1 MLWRHGVQSQ
11 PDCTWLGT
19 RTDYRCDMALNE
31 TAWLLN
37 FFAIPLWVILWWALG
52 GFKTS
57 KTTPWLWLP
66 FALSLLYLLGNGTLG
81 VLYTGIGD
89 TPYEESRFGFIDSRA
104 RLGVDA
110 GAAAVIVATI
120 VYGLTI
126 KRLPKAFLK
135 FVIAAFVALL
145 GITAP
150 ILWVP
155 IELPELFFVL
165 RHLQTIGMNFSL
177 FWVVAALIV
186 MLKDMFDHSDF
197 LVKHKG
203 HDGAEFSAKDSESE
217 R

>member
-1 MLWRHGVQSQ
+1 MG
-11 PDCTWLGT
+11 
-19 RTDYRCDMALNE
+19 LNE
-31 TAWLLN
+31 TAWVVN
-37 FFAIPLWVILWWALG
+37 FFAVPVWVILWWSLG
-52 GFKTS
+52 GFKSS
-57 KTTPWLWLP
+57 KSTPWLWLP
-66 FALSLLYLLGNGTLG
+66 FALAIMYLLANGTLG
-81 VLYTGIGD
+81 LFYTGVGD
-89 TPYEESRFGFIDSRA
+89 TAYEESRFGFIDSRA

-155 IELPELFFVL
+155 IELPELFFFL
-165 RHLQTIGMNFSL
+165 RHIQTIAMNFAL

-186 MLKDMFDHSDF
+186 MLKDMFDHTDF
-197 LVKHKG
+197 VVKHKG
-203 HDGAEFSAKDSESE
+203 HDGAEFAPDDPRSDETT
-217 R
+217 

>member
-1 MLWRHGVQSQ
+1 MG
-11 PDCTWLGT
+11 
-19 RTDYRCDMALNE
+19 LNE
-31 TAWLLN
+31 TAWILN
-37 FFAIPLWVILWWALG
+37 FLALPLWVILWWSLG
-52 GFKTS
+52 GFKS
-57 KTTPWLWLP
+57 SRTTPWLWLP
-66 FALSLLYLLGNGTLG
+66 FILAIIYLLANGSLG
-81 VLYTGIGD
+81 FFFSGIGD
-89 TPYEESRFGFIDSRA
+89 TAYEEGRFAFIDSRA

-155 IELPELFFVL
+155 VEIPEMFFFL
-165 RHLQTIGMNFSL
+165 RHIQTIAMNFAL

-186 MLKDMFDHSDF
+186 MLRDMFDHSDF
-197 LVKHKG
+197 VVKNKG
-203 HDGAEFSAKDSESE
+203 YDGAEFSTDESRREQDS
-217 R
+217 

>member
-1 MLWRHGVQSQ
+1 MG
-11 PDCTWLGT
+11 
-19 RTDYRCDMALNE
+19 LNE
-31 TAWLLN
+31 TAWVVN
-37 FFAIPLWVILWWALG
+37 FFAVPLWVILWWSLG
-52 GFKTS
+52 GFKSS
-57 KTTPWLWLP
+57 KSTPWLWLP
-66 FALSLLYLLGNGTLG
+66 FALAIVYLLANGTLG
-81 VLYTGIGD
+81 LFYTGVGD
-89 TPYEESRFGFIDSRA
+89 TAYEESRFGFIDSRA

-155 IELPELFFVL
+155 IELPELFFFL
-165 RHLQTIGMNFSL
+165 RHIQTIAMNFAL

-197 LVKHKG
+197 VVKHKG
-203 HDGAEFSAKDSESE
+203 YDGAEFAPDDPRSDETM
-217 R
+217 